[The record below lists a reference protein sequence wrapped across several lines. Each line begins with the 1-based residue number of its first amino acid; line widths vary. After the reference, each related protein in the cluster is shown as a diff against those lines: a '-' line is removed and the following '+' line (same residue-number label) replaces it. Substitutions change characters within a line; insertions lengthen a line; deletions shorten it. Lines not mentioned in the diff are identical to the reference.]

1 MKDTPIPDNDAERV
15 SVLRE
20 YQVLDTAPE
29 LVYDEITEILA
40 QVCDCPIASIGLMD
54 ETREFYKSTVG
65 VAPEVREAPRKLNIC
80 AHTVCGSD
88 IMNVPD
94 LAADERFTDNPA
106 VAGDP
111 YWRFY
116 CGVPLINPEGHVLG
130 SLCVVDFKPRKL
142 SFEQTETMRRLAHQV
157 VAQLELRRSLVQ
169 RDQALEELEA
179 ARAELEEQKTRSDR
193 LLLNI
198 LPGAIAEELK
208 ENQRVVP
215 KYCDLVTIL
224 FTDFEGFT
232 RLAERV
238 APKDLVDQLD
248 QYFSALDEIAER
260 HRLEMLKTIGDSYMC
275 VGGLPEMN
283 RTHAVDACLA
293 ALEMQAYM
301 ARANEQHE
309 NMRLPRW
316 ELRIGLHT
324 GPVMAG
330 VVGRRKFSYDIW
342 GDAVNVA
349 ARMTS
354 AGEPG
359 RVNVS
364 DSVFQRVKG
373 LFDLEERGSIEA
385 KNKGLLEMSF
395 LTGIKPEL
403 SGDGGRTPNA
413 AFHQECARLFSGYAP
428 AV

>member
-65 VAPEVREAPRKLNIC
+65 VAPGVREAPRELNIC

-94 LAADERFTDNPA
+94 LAADERFTANPA
-106 VAGDP
+106 VTGDP

-116 CGVPLINPEGHVLG
+116 CGMPLINPEGHVLG

-157 VAQLELRRSLVQ
+157 VAQLELRRSLAQ
-169 RDQALEELEA
+169 RDQALEELET
-179 ARAELEEQKTRSDR
+179 ARAELEEQKTRSDQ

-208 ENQRVVP
+208 ESQQVAP
-215 KYCDLVTIL
+215 KYCDLATVL
-224 FTDFEGFT
+224 FTDFEDFT
-232 RLAERV
+232 GLAERME
-238 APKDLVDQLD
+238 PKALVDQLD

-301 ARANEQHE
+301 ARANQQREK
-309 NMRLPRW
+309 MRLPRW

-330 VVGRRKFSYDIW
+330 VVGRRKFSYDVW

-428 AV
+428 AA